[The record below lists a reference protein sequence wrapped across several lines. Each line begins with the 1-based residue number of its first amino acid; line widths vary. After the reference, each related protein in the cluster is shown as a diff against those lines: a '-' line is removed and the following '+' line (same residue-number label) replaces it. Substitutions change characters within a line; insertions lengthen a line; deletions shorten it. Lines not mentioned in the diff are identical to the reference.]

1 VSARLVFLFAGLA
14 VFLKLDAVTPITV
27 SATTAPGYIRRVD
40 AQGRV
45 LPESYV
51 FAKGHFYGGDTRD
64 GSLVKLTFADIVEIL
79 APNLAKQSYFP
90 SKEETAA
97 HLVLVVHWGVTRV
110 YRNPQGNRFAVED
123 MNKAVAGYNVAL
135 GASPGVGGDP
145 GAINMLLAE
154 GDSSQQSAA
163 SAVRR
168 NAVLLGYES
177 TLEKFRHQL
186 RLTPEAEDY
195 DMFHE
200 LNEERYFVI
209 LMAYD
214 NQTINNKPTPRPLW
228 ITRLSIRSP
237 GRNFMETAPALSQVG
252 ADYFG
257 RQVDGL
263 VRVEAEKRGRVKL
276 GEIEYLGT
284 VESAPPAKPDK

>member
-1 VSARLVFLFAGLA
+1 MAM
-14 VFLKLDAVTPITV
+14 
-27 SATTAPGYIRRVD
+27 
-40 AQGRV
+40 
-45 LPESYV
+45 
-51 FAKGHFYGGDTRD
+51 GDMKT
-64 GSLVKLTFADIVEIL
+64 
-79 APNLAKQSYFP
+79 
-90 SKEETAA
+90 
-97 HLVLVVHWGVTRV
+97 
-110 YRNPQGNRFAVED
+110 
-123 MNKAVAGYNVAL
+123 AVAEYNAAVA
-135 GASPGVGGDP
+135 ASPGRGGDP

-154 GDSSQQSAA
+154 REANQRNAERA
-163 SAVRR
+163 IRR

-177 TLEKFRHQL
+177 TLEKFRQQL
-186 RLTPEAEDY
+186 RLTPKAEDY
-195 DMFHE
+195 DMFYE

-237 GRNFMETAPALSQVG
+237 GRNFMEAAPALSQVG

-263 VRVEAEKRGRVKL
+263 VRVEAEKRGQVKL